1 MTHIS
6 YEVDAALSFSHLMM
20 SENTIS
26 MFSLGSPEVKA
37 WHIPGYS
44 FNVLSLL
51 SANVYSA
58 SLTDGSVTASS
69 PPWTMMNGRVTYL
82 E

>member
-1 MTHIS
+1 
-6 YEVDAALSFSHLMM
+6 
-20 SENTIS
+20 
-26 MFSLGSPEVKA
+26 
-37 WHIPGYS
+37 
-44 FNVLSLL
+44 LL